1 MKLTSITFDVD
12 GKELTFSRKDTY
24 DTVVSKLG
32 KPDDESVK
40 LDVGEMPSLDEK
52 GQQMKNG
59 RKKRPTIIKYK
70 ELEFTFNEGHLIY
83 VFQDRSEFVE
93 FLACFDRE
101 Y

>member
-1 MKLTSITFDVD
+1 
-12 GKELTFSRKDTY
+12 
-24 DTVVSKLG
+24 
-32 KPDDESVK
+32 
-40 LDVGEMPSLDEK
+40 MPSLDEK